1 VAVTELM
8 ARLCRE
14 GRAVVSVGHD
24 LNLAWSGATHAL
36 LLNGDGSWHAGT
48 TQDVMRPELLS
59 ACLGHP
65 IAAIVHGARTV
76 FLPDAPAAVTK
87 LAPVGNTQ

>member
-48 TQDVMRPELLS
+48 TRDVMRPELLS

-65 IAAIVHGARTV
+65 IAAIAHGARTV
-76 FLPDAPAAVTK
+76 FLPDAPAAVTN
-87 LAPVGNTQ
+87 LAPVRNSQ